1 MRRNTSHNHYQ
12 AKDES
17 CLCLKRFRLCS
28 NLSCMTELSWISRGF
43 CILPFVTKMHAVS
56 DQMHATRPFES
67 HLRLQ
72 QQVVANVTLLQQI
85 WSHERHLTAP
95 LALAERVTQKKEE
108 ALIVAAHHS
117 QNLELIRNHRIT
129 FFDSNSSCDADGCSN
144 MQIWHGT
151 HTHTYGCSK
160 KTEKQNWN
168 ALDFSDFWMK
178 IQNRIG

>member
-1 MRRNTSHNHYQ
+1 MRYRRIYNNKSSSSIALMHRNASHNHYQ

-72 QQVVANVTLLQQI
+72 QQVVANVTLLLQV
-85 WSHERHLTAP
+85 WSHDRHRIAP
-95 LALAERVTQKKEE
+95 LALGVTEE
-108 ALIVAAHHS
+108 
-117 QNLELIRNHRIT
+117 IR
-129 FFDSNSSCDADGCSN
+129 S
-144 MQIWHGT
+144 
-151 HTHTYGCSK
+151 
-160 KTEKQNWN
+160 
-168 ALDFSDFWMK
+168 LDCA
-178 IQNRIG
+178 NT